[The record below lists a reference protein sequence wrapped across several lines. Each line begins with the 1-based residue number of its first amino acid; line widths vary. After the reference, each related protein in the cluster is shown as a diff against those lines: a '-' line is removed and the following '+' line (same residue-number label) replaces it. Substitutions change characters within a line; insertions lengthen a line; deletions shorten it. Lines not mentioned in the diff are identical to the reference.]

1 MQEWD
6 QRPLVSTLSRQ
17 QKMHVFLEDLSRQT
31 KEFDE
36 DALPDGE
43 QGCGRPGCGKAEG
56 GGCASCGTCGGCSTS
71 GSAAGEH
78 LKEDFS
84 ERLGNI
90 TTQPPAPLHY

>member
-56 GGCASCGTCGGCSTS
+56 GGCASCGTGGGCSAFGS
-71 GSAAGEH
+71 GGEDRV
-78 LKEDFS
+78 KEEFS
-84 ERLGNI
+84 ERREKKNEEPQ
-90 TTQPPAPLHY
+90 TTLL